1 MKKMFVAAVLLV
13 SSFYTTVQAG
23 AGDKPGKA
31 AKSDNVSRY
40 VKESFNKQFPQAQY
54 AVWQQMNNLDL
65 YLVRFVNNE
74 EGFVAYVNPD
84 GSIVAIART
93 IQVDKLPSTVKRVL
107 ETRYSNAEII
117 ESLELVL
124 EGELNYVIKLE
135 NDKAR
140 FTLKVT
146 GNGDSREIVKEK
158 IAKKGF

>member
-1 MKKMFVAAVLLV
+1 MKKMFVAVVLLV

-23 AGDKPGKA
+23 SGDKPVKV

-54 AVWQQMNNLDL
+54 AVWQLMSGHDL
-65 YLVRFVNNE
+65 YLVRFVNNN
-74 EGFVAYVNPD
+74 EGIVAYVD
-84 GSIVAIART
+84 QQGSIVATART
-93 IQVDKLPSTVKRVL
+93 TSVDKLPFPVKQVL
-107 ETRYSNAEII
+107 DTKYPNADVKET
-117 ESLELVL
+117 LELVL

-135 NDKAR
+135 NSKAR

-146 GNGDSREIVKEK
+146 GNGDSREVTKEK

>member
-13 SSFYTTVQAG
+13 SSFYTTVQAS

-31 AKSDNVSRY
+31 AKSDNVSRH

-54 AVWQQMNNLDL
+54 AVWQLMNNHDL

-74 EGFVAYVNPD
+74 EGLVAYVNLD
-84 GSIVAIART
+84 GTVVAIART
-93 IQVDKLPSTVKRVL
+93 IQLDKLPSTVKRVL

-146 GNGDSREIVKEK
+146 GNGDSREVTKEK